1 MAPFFKRNK
10 KTTIA
15 ELEEYYATKNKSR
28 PVMAW
33 FMAFLS
39 LVITVVVLIGI
50 FLASRWVYR
59 TIVGNDDATTTTTST
74 EPGTVALPSYDS
86 DSEGS
91 RGITFEDSTSNNE
104 SDLVYGN
111 TGPSRSGDSGSGGG
125 VVDDG
130 AAVIDRS
137 NESTESANTEN
148 TNSSTA
154 TGDDTAAAE
163 LPDTGAGESALVV
176 MVVVALAGY
185 FFSRSRQLR

>member
-50 FLASRWVYR
+50 FLAARWVYR
-59 TIVGNDDATTTTTST
+59 TIVSDDQSATTTST
-74 EPGTVALPSYDS
+74 TEGGTITLPSYDS
-86 DSEGS
+86 DNPADQGV
-91 RGITFEDSTSNNE
+91 RFEDSTSDNE

-111 TGPSRSGDSGSGGG
+111 TGPSRSSGG
-125 VVDDG
+125 VVDDQ
-130 AAVIDRS
+130 AAVIDRGS
-137 NESTESANTEN
+137 DQAASDSGVAG
-148 TNSSTA
+148 SSTSG
-154 TGDDTAAAE
+154 GDGSEGTAE
-163 LPDTGAGESALVV
+163 LPDTGAGDVAIAVL
-176 MVVVALAGY
+176 VVVAVAGY
-185 FFSRSRQLR
+185 FFSRSRQLQ